1 MFQKSLLA
9 LLCLSFLSL
18 EAQDCASNFGT
29 ATAPSGLII
38 RKSPGKGYVY
48 KIPFGDT
55 LSFCSDSTYG
65 SLTFESITGFWRK
78 VRYKGKE
85 GYSFDGFIETIGL
98 SLEQD
103 SIIAASKKLIAA
115 GDSALGIVAEAKP
128 ESPHTYY
135 KDFDFQLLLET
146 YNYCGPVDEIDLKL
160 YWYGVF
166 MDNEMNPTGK
176 LAIRPLNLNVSLS
189 KRKVGTSLEFD
200 VLTDDEERSL
210 FVFGVSN
217 SFPYQEL
224 TLSDVL
230 PTIGTRG
237 RRLFPGQEWL
247 LDPSSNLRLSATG
260 AITKAGPCPETKE
273 YSLKAV
279 RGSGANEAEQDLKSI
294 LGDYGSCSIPEIYWY
309 GDLSGDGLPEIIF
322 VSVRDEQNVFSLL
335 ESNSESS
342 QLFSLKAV
350 FTVENCAN

>member
-1 MFQKSLLA
+1 MFQKILLA
-9 LLCLSFLSL
+9 FLCLSFLSL
-18 EAQDCASNFGT
+18 EAQDCTLNFGT

-48 KIPFGDT
+48 KIPLGDT
-55 LSFCSDSTYG
+55 LSYCSDTTFG
-65 SLTFESITGFWRK
+65 SLTFENIAGYWRK
-78 VRYKGKE
+78 VRYKGRE
-85 GYSFDGFIETIGL
+85 GYSFDGFIEPVGH
-98 SLEQD
+98 SLDHD

-115 GDSALGIVAEAKP
+115 GDSAMGIVAEAKAK
-128 ESPHTYY
+128 SPHGFYE
-135 KDFDFQLLLET
+135 DFNFQLLLET
-146 YNYCGPVDEIDLKL
+146 YNYCGPVNEIDLSL

-166 MDNEMNPTGK
+166 MDNEMNPNGK
-176 LAIRPLNLNVSLS
+176 LALRPLNLNVSLS
-189 KRKVGTSLEFD
+189 KRKVGSGMEFD
-200 VLTDDEERSL
+200 VLTDDAERSL

-217 SFPYQEL
+217 SYPYQNV

-237 RRLFPGQEWL
+237 KRLFPGQEWL
-247 LDPSSNLRLSATG
+247 LDPSTNLRLSATG

-279 RGSGANEAEQDLKSI
+279 RGIGPEAIEQDLKSI

-309 GDLSGDGLPEIIF
+309 GDISGDGLPEIIF